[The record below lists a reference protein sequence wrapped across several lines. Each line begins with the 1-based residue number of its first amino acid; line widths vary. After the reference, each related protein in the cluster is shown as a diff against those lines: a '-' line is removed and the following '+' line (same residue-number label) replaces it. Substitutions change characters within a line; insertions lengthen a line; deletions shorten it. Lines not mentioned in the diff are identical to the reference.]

1 MRLDICSVYK
11 KWSVFG
17 ASTCLYKL
25 TATSHCNPFA
35 VRQHQVMTAIKAH
48 GRSLSKSCPLKQQ
61 FKKKKKK
68 SQATSTKQYG
78 GMFNYCHTDL
88 CISSSISSCHNEQS
102 FHFKGHLSLESQV
115 SGCLWT
121 HYWISELLNRVG
133 QNEFLTMSTKCE
145 PLSPLILPSN
155 CKANHRGW
163 KC

>member
-68 SQATSTKQYG
+68 NPKQP
-78 GMFNYCHTDL
+78 
-88 CISSSISSCHNEQS
+88 
-102 FHFKGHLSLESQV
+102 
-115 SGCLWT
+115 
-121 HYWISELLNRVG
+121 LLNNMVVCSTTAIRIYASALQSNHAIMNRAFTLKGIYHYSHKLVASFG
-133 QNEFLTMSTKCE
+133 PIIGSLNCLTGWAKMNST
-145 PLSPLILPSN
+145 L
-155 CKANHRGW
+155 
-163 KC
+163 